1 MESISCIAA
10 AVIAFAVS
18 AVLGKFL
25 IPFLRKIKFG
35 QTIKENGPV
44 WHKSK
49 QGTPN
54 MGGFMFI
61 IGSVVGIL
69 VGFILLKVLWKEP
82 LGLSA
87 VNSVKLFGGL
97 GMALIFGFIG
107 FLDDYIKDVKKRNLG
122 LNAKQKLIMQFFTA
136 VAYLLS
142 VHLAGDTSTTV
153 IFPFFGQLDL
163 GFFYYV
169 IMILF
174 ILFLSNAVN
183 LTDGID
189 GLAASVTFLVCIS
202 VLIMSGVLGLLGIGV
217 YASALAGGLLGFL
230 IYNFHPAKVFMGDT
244 GSMFL
249 GGSVL
254 ALGFGINLPVLILL
268 FGIIYVVE
276 AMSVVLQVISFQTT
290 GKRIFKMSPI
300 HHHFEMCGWSEGKIV
315 GVFSLVTLV
324 GCIVSIIAV
333 FNI

>member
-142 VHLAGDTSTTV
+142 VYLAGDTSTTV

-189 GLAASVTFLVCIS
+189 GLAASVTFR

>member
-142 VHLAGDTSTTV
+142 VYLAGDTSTTV
-153 IFPFFGQLDL
+153 IFPFLGQLDL

>member
-142 VHLAGDTSTTV
+142 VYLAGDTSTTV

-276 AMSVVLQVISFQTT
+276 ALSVVLQVISFQTT

>member
-18 AVLGKFL
+18 AVLGKIL

-69 VGFILLKVLWKEP
+69 GGFILLKVLWKEP

-142 VHLAGDTSTTV
+142 VYLAGDTSTTV

>member
-10 AVIAFAVS
+10 AAVAFAVS

-35 QTIKENGPV
+35 QTIKEIGPV
-44 WHKSK
+44 WHKNK

-61 IGSVVGIL
+61 IGSTLGIL
-69 VGFILLKVLWKEP
+69 VGFFLLVLLKDDPFGTSVV
-82 LGLSA
+82 GH
-87 VNSVKLFGGL
+87 VKLFGGL

-107 FLDDYIKDVKKRNLG
+107 FLDDYIKDVKKQNLG

-136 VAYLLS
+136 VAYLAS
-142 VHLAGDTSTTV
+142 VYLAGDTSTTV
-153 IFPFFGQLDL
+153 IFPFIGQLDL
-163 GFFYYV
+163 GFFYY
-169 IMILF
+169 ILMILF
-174 ILFLSNAVN
+174 ILFISNAVN

-189 GLAASVTFLVCIS
+189 GLAASVTFIVCIG
-202 VLIMSGVLGLLGIGV
+202 VLIMSGILGILGMGI
-217 YASALAGGLLGFL
+217 YAAALAGGLLGFL

>member
-18 AVLGKFL
+18 AVSGKFL

-69 VGFILLKVLWKEP
+69 VGFILLKVLWEEP

-142 VHLAGDTSTTV
+142 VYLAGDTSTTV

>member
-25 IPFLRKIKFG
+25 IPFLRRIKFG

-142 VHLAGDTSTTV
+142 VYLAGDTSTTV

>member
-10 AVIAFAVS
+10 AVVAFAVS

-35 QTIKENGPV
+35 QTIKEIGPV
-44 WHKSK
+44 WHKNK

-61 IGSVVGIL
+61 IGSTLGIL
-69 VGFILLKVLWKEP
+69 VGFFLLVLLKDDPFGTSVV
-82 LGLSA
+82 GH
-87 VNSVKLFGGL
+87 VKLFGGL

-107 FLDDYIKDVKKRNLG
+107 FLDDYIKDVKKQNLG

-136 VAYLLS
+136 VAYLAS
-142 VHLAGDTSTTV
+142 VYLAGDTSTTV
-153 IFPFFGQLDL
+153 IFPFIGQLDL
-163 GFFYYV
+163 GFFYY
-169 IMILF
+169 ILMILF
-174 ILFLSNAVN
+174 ILFISNAVN

-189 GLAASVTFLVCIS
+189 GLAASVTFIVCIG
-202 VLIMSGVLGLLGIGV
+202 VLIMSGILGILGMGI
-217 YASALAGGLLGFL
+217 YTAALAGGLLGFL

-254 ALGFGINLPVLILL
+254 ALGFGINLPVLILA

-276 AMSVVLQVISFQTT
+276 ALSVVFQVISFQTT

-315 GVFSLVTLV
+315 GVFSLITLI
-324 GCIVSIIAV
+324 GCVISVIAV

>member
-10 AVIAFAVS
+10 AAVAFAVS

-35 QTIKENGPV
+35 QTIKEIGPV
-44 WHKSK
+44 WHKNK

-61 IGSVVGIL
+61 IGSTLGIL
-69 VGFILLKVLWKEP
+69 VGFFLLVLLKDDPFGTSVV
-82 LGLSA
+82 GH
-87 VNSVKLFGGL
+87 VKLFGGL

-107 FLDDYIKDVKKRNLG
+107 FLDDYIKDVKKQNLG

-136 VAYLLS
+136 VAYLAS
-142 VHLAGDTSTTV
+142 VYLAGDTSTTV
-153 IFPFFGQLDL
+153 IFPFIGQLDL
-163 GFFYYV
+163 GFFYY
-169 IMILF
+169 ILMILF
-174 ILFLSNAVN
+174 ILFISNAVN

-189 GLAASVTFLVCIS
+189 GLAASVTFIVCIG
-202 VLIMSGVLGLLGIGV
+202 VLIMSGILGILGMGI
-217 YASALAGGLLGFL
+217 YAAALAGGLLGFL

-254 ALGFGINLPVLILL
+254 ALGFGINLPVLILA

-276 AMSVVLQVISFQTT
+276 ALSVVLQVISFQTT

-315 GVFSLVTLV
+315 GVFSLITLI
-324 GCIVSIIAV
+324 GCVISVIAV

>member
-10 AVIAFAVS
+10 AVVAFAVS

-35 QTIKENGPV
+35 QTIKEIGPV
-44 WHKSK
+44 WHKNK

-61 IGSVVGIL
+61 IGSTLGIL
-69 VGFILLKVLWKEP
+69 VGFFLLVLLKDDPFGTSVV
-82 LGLSA
+82 GH
-87 VNSVKLFGGL
+87 VKLFGGL

-107 FLDDYIKDVKKRNLG
+107 FLDDYIKDVKKQNLG

-136 VAYLLS
+136 VAYLAS
-142 VHLAGDTSTTV
+142 VYLAGDTSTTV
-153 IFPFFGQLDL
+153 IFPFIGQLDL
-163 GFFYYV
+163 GFFYY
-169 IMILF
+169 ILMILF
-174 ILFLSNAVN
+174 ILFISNAVN

-189 GLAASVTFLVCIS
+189 GLAASVTFIVCIG
-202 VLIMSGVLGLLGIGV
+202 VLIMSGILGILGMGI
-217 YASALAGGLLGFL
+217 YTAALAGGLLGFL

-254 ALGFGINLPVLILL
+254 ALGFGINLPVLILA

-276 AMSVVLQVISFQTT
+276 ALSVVLQVISFQTT

-315 GVFSLVTLV
+315 GVFSLITLI
-324 GCIVSIIAV
+324 GCVISVIAV

>member
-1 MESISCIAA
+1 MESISCIAT

-142 VHLAGDTSTTV
+142 VYLAGDTSTTV

>member
-142 VHLAGDTSTTV
+142 VYLAGDTSTTV

-189 GLAASVTFLVCIS
+189 GLAASVTFFVCIS

>member
-1 MESISCIAA
+1 M
-10 AVIAFAVS
+10 
-18 AVLGKFL
+18 
-25 IPFLRKIKFG
+25 
-35 QTIKENGPV
+35 
-44 WHKSK
+44 
-49 QGTPN
+49 
-54 MGGFMFI
+54 
-61 IGSVVGIL
+61 
-69 VGFILLKVLWKEP
+69 GFILLKVLWKEP

-142 VHLAGDTSTTV
+142 VYLAGDTSTTV

>member
-142 VHLAGDTSTTV
+142 VYLAGDTSTMV

>member
-69 VGFILLKVLWKEP
+69 VGFILLKALWKEP

-142 VHLAGDTSTTV
+142 VYLAGDTSTTV

>member
-1 MESISCIAA
+1 MESISCVAA

-142 VHLAGDTSTTV
+142 VYLAGDTSTTV

>member
-142 VHLAGDTSTTV
+142 VYLAGDTSTTV

-202 VLIMSGVLGLLGIGV
+202 VLIMSGVLGFLGIGV

>member
-142 VHLAGDTSTTV
+142 VYLAGDTSTTV

-169 IMILF
+169 IMILY

-202 VLIMSGVLGLLGIGV
+202 VLIMSGVLGFLGIGV

>member
-142 VHLAGDTSTTV
+142 VYLAGDTSTTV
-153 IFPFFGQLDL
+153 IFPFLGQLDL

-300 HHHFEMCGWSEGKIV
+300 HHFQMCRWSEGKIV

>member
-10 AVIAFAVS
+10 AAVAFAVS

-35 QTIKENGPV
+35 QTIKEIGPV
-44 WHKSK
+44 WHKNK

-61 IGSVVGIL
+61 IGSTLGIL
-69 VGFILLKVLWKEP
+69 VGFFLLVLLKDDPFGTSVV
-82 LGLSA
+82 GH
-87 VNSVKLFGGL
+87 VKLFGGL

-107 FLDDYIKDVKKRNLG
+107 FLDDYIKDVKKQNLG

-136 VAYLLS
+136 VAYLAS
-142 VHLAGDTSTTV
+142 VYLAGDTSTTV
-153 IFPFFGQLDL
+153 IFPFLGQLDL
-163 GFFYYV
+163 GFFYY
-169 IMILF
+169 ILMILF
-174 ILFLSNAVN
+174 ILFISNAVN

-189 GLAASVTFLVCIS
+189 GLAASVTFIVCIG
-202 VLIMSGVLGLLGIGV
+202 VLIMSGILGILGMGI
-217 YASALAGGLLGFL
+217 YAAALAGGLLGFL

-254 ALGFGINLPVLILL
+254 ALGFGINLPVLILA

-276 AMSVVLQVISFQTT
+276 ALSVVLQVISFQTT

-315 GVFSLVTLV
+315 GVFSLITLI
-324 GCIVSIIAV
+324 GCVISVIAV

>member
-142 VHLAGDTSTTV
+142 VYLAGDTSTTV

-174 ILFLSNAVN
+174 ILFLSTAVN